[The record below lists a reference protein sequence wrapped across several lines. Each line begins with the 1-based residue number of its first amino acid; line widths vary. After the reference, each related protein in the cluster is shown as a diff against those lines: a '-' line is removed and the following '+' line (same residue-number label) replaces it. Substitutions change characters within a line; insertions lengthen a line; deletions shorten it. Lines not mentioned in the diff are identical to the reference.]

1 MKTIYYDK
9 DIPRI
14 LLSKAAASSRAT
26 EKLLFTGINAVKFK
40 TDIPEPPLPADN
52 WVRVQNIACGLCGT
66 DVSFFKSTTG
76 TDSALEPIP
85 GSQKTYLG
93 SVITKN

>member
-14 LLSKAAASSRAT
+14 LLTKGAAKFKATRG
-26 EKLLFTGINAVKFK
+26 LLYTGINAVKFK
-40 TDIPEPPLPADN
+40 VDIPDPPLPADN
-52 WVRVQNIACGLCGT
+52 WVRVKNIACGVCGT

-76 TDSALEPIP
+76 TNSALE
-85 GSQKTYLG
+85 
-93 SVITKN
+93 